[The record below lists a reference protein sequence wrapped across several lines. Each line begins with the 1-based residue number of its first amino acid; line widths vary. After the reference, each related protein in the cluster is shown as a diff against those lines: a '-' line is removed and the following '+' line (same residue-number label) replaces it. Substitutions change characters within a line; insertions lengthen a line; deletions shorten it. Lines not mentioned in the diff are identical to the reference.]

1 MFRVTECTFRVTE
14 CTFRDT
20 EWPFRD
26 TEWRFI
32 INIKQNYL
40 SQNKSDVCTCF
51 YINFSYICGDYI
63 QNKKLIKMNKF
74 FLTSLLVAAAITA
87 NAQDNTTKDSLT
99 METMMHN
106 IPEVMVKGS
115 RPIVK
120 AERGMLSYNMPLLLK
135 QLPADNAYEALT
147 RIPGVS
153 NATGNISF
161 SGNEVTLIINGQA
174 TTLTQEQLA
183 ERLKAMPATQLA
195 KAEVM
200 LSAPARYHVRGMAIN
215 IVTKDYAGTNQ
226 LSGQIIGG
234 LVQTKY
240 AKGFGDLYLSMQ
252 RGKFGLD
259 AQYKLVNGN
268 SYGESSR
275 IANHPLGNNRIHYND
290 ETGQK
295 SFGITHDYR
304 LGMNYA
310 FSKNH
315 RLDVAYTGQWDKTN
329 SNSRTT
335 GSSISGMHRDSHE
348 YLHNVDVNYALPF
361 GLTLSGSYTYYRT
374 PQQQA
379 LDGTITTE
387 NKNETERNLTSGSEQ
402 TINKWMFTADQTHS
416 LAHGWGLSYGVKGQF
431 TSNKS
436 YQTTIDK
443 DGSVLPDGTSSV
455 DLNERIWN
463 IYAGFSKQINKAISL
478 EASVAA
484 EQYHSPIWDKWRVYP
499 TLNALWNVNDNH
511 LLNLSFSSNSEFPSY
526 WSTMS
531 NVYYSSTYTEI
542 HGNPDLKPFSYSNVN
557 LMWQIKRR
565 YTLMAFASLKPDYSV
580 QLPYQTTDRM
590 AVIMKETNFDYSNSF
605 GLQASAIFSAGK
617 WLNGNVFAVGTY
629 KHDKSSHFFDLPFN
643 RKKLSVRLG
652 GMASVKLCSTQ
663 DLRLILNPF
672 IQSKAIQG
680 VYDISPIFRMNAKLQ
695 WSSHDGRWGLRINGN
710 NIFNNKYDTRSV
722 QGNQDY
728 RMKINYSWASVTFA
742 VIYKFGGY
750 KEKTVKEV
758 DTSRMGH

>member
-1 MFRVTECTFRVTE
+1 M
-14 CTFRDT
+14 
-20 EWPFRD
+20 
-26 TEWRFI
+26 
-32 INIKQNYL
+32 N
-40 SQNKSDVCTCF
+40 
-51 YINFSYICGDYI
+51 
-63 QNKKLIKMNKF
+63 IKMNRVLF
-74 FLTSLLVAAAITA
+74 MGIFVALTITA
-87 NAQDNTTKDSLT
+87 NAQDDMPKDSLT
-99 METMMHN
+99 MEWNSMFRN
-106 IPEVMVKGS
+106 LPEVMIKGS

-153 NATGNISF
+153 DATGSISF
-161 SGNEVTLIINGQA
+161 SGNEVTLIVNGQA
-174 TTLTQEQLA
+174 TTLTQEQLT
-183 ERLKAMPATQLA
+183 ERLKAMPAAQLS

-234 LVQTKY
+234 MRQNKY
-240 AKGFGDLYLSMQ
+240 ANEFGNLYLSLQ

-304 LGMNYA
+304 LGMNYT
-310 FSKNH
+310 FSKNN

-531 NVYYSSTYTEI
+531 NVFYSSTYTEI
-542 HGNPDLKPFSYSNVN
+542 HGNPDLKPFSYYNVN

-617 WLNGNVFAVGTY
+617 WLNGNVFVVGTY

-652 GMASVKLCSTQ
+652 GTASVKLCSTQ

-695 WSSHDGRWGLRINGN
+695 WSSHDGKWGLRLNGN

-750 KEKTVKEV
+750 KEKSIKKV

>member
-1 MFRVTECTFRVTE
+1 MVNKIFLLGLFL
-14 CTFRDT
+14 
-20 EWPFRD
+20 
-26 TEWRFI
+26 
-32 INIKQNYL
+32 L
-40 SQNKSDVCTCF
+40 SVANVKAQT
-51 YINFSYICGDYI
+51 
-63 QNKKLIKMNKF
+63 
-74 FLTSLLVAAAITA
+74 LTQT
-87 NAQDNTTKDSLT
+87 DSLT
-99 METMMHN
+99 METMLHN
-106 IPEVMVKGS
+106 LPEVMVKGS

-120 AERGMLSYNMPLLLK
+120 AERGMLSYNMPQLLK

-153 NATGNISF
+153 DATGSISF
-161 SGNEVTLIINGQA
+161 SGNVVTLIVNGQA
-174 TTLTQEQLA
+174 TTLTQEQLT
-183 ERLKAMPATQLA
+183 ERLKAMPAAQLA
-195 KAEVM
+195 KAEVL

-215 IVTKDYAGTNQ
+215 IVTKDYDGTNQ

-234 LVQTKY
+234 MRQNKY
-240 AKGFGDLYLSMQ
+240 ANEFGNLYLSLQ

-259 AQYKLVNGN
+259 AQYKYVNGN

-275 IANHPLGNNRIHYND
+275 IANHPLGNNRVYYND

-304 LGMNYA
+304 LGMNYT
-310 FSKNH
+310 FSKNN
-315 RLDVAYTGQWDKTN
+315 RLDVAYTGRWNKTN

-531 NVYYSSTYTEI
+531 NVFYSSTYTEI
-542 HGNPDLKPFSYSNVN
+542 HGNPDLKPFSYYNVN

-652 GMASVKLCSTQ
+652 GTASVKLCSTQ

-695 WSSHDGRWGLRINGN
+695 WSSHDGRWGLRLNGN

>member
-1 MFRVTECTFRVTE
+1 M
-14 CTFRDT
+14 
-20 EWPFRD
+20 
-26 TEWRFI
+26 
-32 INIKQNYL
+32 N
-40 SQNKSDVCTCF
+40 
-51 YINFSYICGDYI
+51 
-63 QNKKLIKMNKF
+63 IKMNRVLF
-74 FLTSLLVAAAITA
+74 MGIFVALTITA
-87 NAQDNTTKDSLT
+87 NAQDDMPKDSLT
-99 METMMHN
+99 MEWNSMFRN
-106 IPEVMVKGS
+106 LPEVMIKGS

-153 NATGNISF
+153 DATGSISF

-174 TTLTQEQLA
+174 TTLTQEQLT
-183 ERLKAMPATQLA
+183 ERLKAMPAAQLA

-234 LVQTKY
+234 MRQNKY
-240 AKGFGDLYLSMQ
+240 ANEFGNLYLSLQ

-304 LGMNYA
+304 LGMNYT
-310 FSKNH
+310 FSKNN

-531 NVYYSSTYTEI
+531 NVFYSSTYTEI
-542 HGNPDLKPFSYSNVN
+542 HGNPDLKPFSYYNVN

-652 GMASVKLCSTQ
+652 GTASVKLCSTQ

-695 WSSHDGRWGLRINGN
+695 WSSHDGRWGLRLNGN

>member
-1 MFRVTECTFRVTE
+1 MANKIFLLGLFL
-14 CTFRDT
+14 
-20 EWPFRD
+20 
-26 TEWRFI
+26 
-32 INIKQNYL
+32 L
-40 SQNKSDVCTCF
+40 SVANVKAQT
-51 YINFSYICGDYI
+51 
-63 QNKKLIKMNKF
+63 
-74 FLTSLLVAAAITA
+74 LTQT
-87 NAQDNTTKDSLT
+87 DSLT
-99 METMMHN
+99 METMLHN
-106 IPEVMVKGS
+106 LPEVMVKGS

-153 NATGNISF
+153 DATGSISF

-174 TTLTQEQLA
+174 TTLTQEQLT
-183 ERLKAMPATQLA
+183 ERLKAMPAAQLS

-200 LSAPARYHVRGMAIN
+200 LSAPARNHVRGMAIN

-234 LVQTKY
+234 MRQNKY
-240 AKGFGDLYLSMQ
+240 ANEFGNLYISLQ
-252 RGKFGLD
+252 RDKFGLD
-259 AQYKLVNGN
+259 AQYKYVNGN

-304 LGMNYA
+304 LGMNYT
-310 FSKNH
+310 FSKNN

-499 TLNALWNVNDNH
+499 TFNALWNVNDNH

-531 NVYYSSTYTEI
+531 NVFYSSTYTEI
-542 HGNPDLKPFSYSNVN
+542 HGNPDLKPFSYYNVN

-652 GMASVKLCSTQ
+652 GTASVKLCSTQ

-695 WSSHDGRWGLRINGN
+695 WSSHDGRWGLRLNGN

-728 RMKINYSWASVTFA
+728 RMKINYNWASVTFA

>member
-1 MFRVTECTFRVTE
+1 MANKIFLLGLFL
-14 CTFRDT
+14 
-20 EWPFRD
+20 
-26 TEWRFI
+26 
-32 INIKQNYL
+32 L
-40 SQNKSDVCTCF
+40 SVANVKAQT
-51 YINFSYICGDYI
+51 
-63 QNKKLIKMNKF
+63 
-74 FLTSLLVAAAITA
+74 LTQT
-87 NAQDNTTKDSLT
+87 DSLT
-99 METMMHN
+99 METMLHN
-106 IPEVMVKGS
+106 LPEVMVKGS

-147 RIPGVS
+147 RIPGI
-153 NATGNISF
+153 NDATGSISF

-174 TTLTQEQLA
+174 TTLTQEQLT
-183 ERLKAMPATQLA
+183 ERLKAMPAAQLA

-200 LSAPARYHVRGMAIN
+200 LSAPARYLVRGMAIN

-234 LVQTKY
+234 MRQNKY
-240 AKGFGDLYLSMQ
+240 ANEFGNLYLSLQ

-259 AQYKLVNGN
+259 AQYKYVNGN

-304 LGMNYA
+304 LGMNYT
-310 FSKNH
+310 FGKNH

-531 NVYYSSTYTEI
+531 NVFYSSTYTEI
-542 HGNPDLKPFSYSNVN
+542 HGNPDLKPFSYYNVN

-652 GMASVKLCSTQ
+652 GTASVKLCSTQ

-695 WSSHDGRWGLRINGN
+695 WSSHDGKWGLRLNGN

>member
-1 MFRVTECTFRVTE
+1 
-14 CTFRDT
+14 
-20 EWPFRD
+20 
-26 TEWRFI
+26 
-32 INIKQNYL
+32 
-40 SQNKSDVCTCF
+40 
-51 YINFSYICGDYI
+51 
-63 QNKKLIKMNKF
+63 MNRILFMGF
-74 FLTSLLVAAAITA
+74 FVALTITA
-87 NAQDNTTKDSLT
+87 NAQDDIPKDSLT
-99 METMMHN
+99 MEWNSMFRN
-106 IPEVMVKGS
+106 LPEVMIKGS

-153 NATGNISF
+153 DATGNISF
-161 SGNEVTLIINGQA
+161 LGNEVTLIVNGQA
-174 TTLTQEQLA
+174 TTLTQEQLT
-183 ERLKAMPATQLA
+183 ERLKAMPAAQLS

-226 LSGQIIGG
+226 LSGQVIGG
-234 LVQTKY
+234 MRQNKY
-240 AKGFGDLYLSMQ
+240 ANEFGNLYLSLQ

-259 AQYKLVNGN
+259 AQYKYVNGN

-275 IANHPLGNNRIHYND
+275 IANHPLGNNRVYYND

-295 SFGITHDYR
+295 SFGITHNYR

-315 RLDVAYTGQWDKTN
+315 RLDVAYTGHWDKRCSN
-329 SNSRTT
+329 SNTT
-335 GSSISGMHRDSHE
+335 GSSISGMHHDSHE
-348 YLHNVDVNYALPF
+348 YLHNVDVNYSLPF
-361 GLTLSGSYTYYRT
+361 GLTLNGSYTYYRT

-379 LDGTITTE
+379 LDGTMHTDE
-387 NKNETERNLTSGSEQ
+387 SMLETERNLTSGSEQ

-416 LAHGWGLSYGVKGQF
+416 LTKGWGLSYGVKGQF

-531 NVYYSSTYTEI
+531 NVFYSSTYTEI
-542 HGNPDLKPFSYSNVN
+542 HGNPDLKPFSYYNIN

-580 QLPYQTTDRM
+580 QLPYQPTDRM
-590 AVIMKETNFDYSNSF
+590 AVILKETNFNYENSF

-617 WLNGNVFAVGTY
+617 WLDGNVYAVGIY
-629 KHDKSSHFFDLPFN
+629 KHSKSDHFFDMSFN
-643 RKKLSVRLG
+643 RKKLTVALG
-652 GMASVKLCSTQ
+652 GTASIKLCHTQ

-672 IQSKAIQG
+672 FQSKAIQG
-680 VYDISPIFRMNAKLQ
+680 VYDVSPIFRMNAKLQ
-695 WSSHDGRWGLRINGN
+695 WTSHDGRWGLRLNGN
-710 NIFNNKYDTRSV
+710 NIFNYKYDTRSV

-728 RMKINYSWASVTFA
+728 RMKINYNWASVTFA

-750 KEKTVKEV
+750 KEKSIKKV
-758 DTSRMGH
+758 DTLRMGH

>member
-1 MFRVTECTFRVTE
+1 MANKIFLLGLFL
-14 CTFRDT
+14 
-20 EWPFRD
+20 
-26 TEWRFI
+26 
-32 INIKQNYL
+32 L
-40 SQNKSDVCTCF
+40 S
-51 YINFSYICGDYI
+51 
-63 QNKKLIKMNKF
+63 
-74 FLTSLLVAAAITA
+74 VA
-87 NAQDNTTKDSLT
+87 NVKAQTRTQTDSLT
-99 METMMHN
+99 METMLHN
-106 IPEVMVKGS
+106 LPEVMVKGS

-153 NATGNISF
+153 DATGSISF

-174 TTLTQEQLA
+174 TTLTQEQLT
-183 ERLKAMPATQLA
+183 ERLKAMPAAQLA

-234 LVQTKY
+234 FEQNKY
-240 AKGFGDLYLSMQ
+240 AKGFGDLYLSLQ

-259 AQYKLVNGN
+259 AQYKYVNGN

-275 IANHPLGNNRIHYND
+275 IANHPLGNNRVYYND

-315 RLDVAYTGQWDKTN
+315 RLDVAYTGHWDKTCSN
-329 SNSRTT
+329 SNTT
-335 GSSISGMHRDSHE
+335 GSSISGMHHDSHE
-348 YLHNVDVNYALPF
+348 YLHNVDVNYSLPF
-361 GLTLSGSYTYYRT
+361 GLTLNGSYTNYRT

-379 LDGTITTE
+379 LDGTMHTDE
-387 NKNETERNLTSGSEQ
+387 SMSETERNLTSGSEQ
-402 TINKWMFTADQTHS
+402 TINKWMFIADQTHS

-443 DGSVLPDGTSSV
+443 DGTIQPNGTSSV
-455 DLNERIWN
+455 DNNERIWN
-463 IYAGFSKQINKAISL
+463 IYAGFSKQINKALSL

-484 EQYHSPIWDKWRVYP
+484 EQYHSPIWDKWRIYP

-531 NVYYSSTYTEI
+531 SVFYSSTYTEI
-542 HGNPDLKPFSYSNVN
+542 HGNPDLKPFAYYNVN

-565 YTLMAFASLKPDYSV
+565 YTLMAFASLKPDYFV

-590 AVIMKETNFDYSNSF
+590 AVIMKETNFDFSNSY

-629 KHDKSSHFFDLPFN
+629 KHDKSCNFFDLPFN
-643 RKKLSVRLG
+643 RKKLSVILG
-652 GMASVKLCSTQ
+652 GTASVKLCSTQ

-672 IQSKAIQG
+672 YQTKAIQG

-695 WSSHDGRWGLRINGN
+695 WSSHDGRWGLRLNGN

>member
-1 MFRVTECTFRVTE
+1 
-14 CTFRDT
+14 
-20 EWPFRD
+20 
-26 TEWRFI
+26 
-32 INIKQNYL
+32 
-40 SQNKSDVCTCF
+40 
-51 YINFSYICGDYI
+51 
-63 QNKKLIKMNKF
+63 MNRILF
-74 FLTSLLVAAAITA
+74 MGIFVALTITA
-87 NAQDNTTKDSLT
+87 NAQDDMPKDSLT
-99 METMMHN
+99 MEWNSMFRN
-106 IPEVMVKGS
+106 LPEVMIKGS

-147 RIPGVS
+147 RIPGIS
-153 NATGNISF
+153 DATGSISF

-174 TTLTQEQLA
+174 TTLTQEQLT
-183 ERLKAMPATQLA
+183 ERLKAMPAAQLS

-234 LVQTKY
+234 MRQNKY
-240 AKGFGDLYLSMQ
+240 ANEFGNLYLSLQ

-259 AQYKLVNGN
+259 AQYKYVNGN

-304 LGMNYA
+304 LGMNYT
-310 FSKNH
+310 FSKNN

-463 IYAGFSKQINKAISL
+463 IYAGFSKQINKALSL

-531 NVYYSSTYTEI
+531 NVFYSSTYTEI
-542 HGNPDLKPFSYSNVN
+542 HGNPDLKPFSYYNVN

-652 GMASVKLCSTQ
+652 GTASVKLCSTQ

-680 VYDISPIFRMNAKLQ
+680 VYDKSPIFRMNAKLQ
-695 WSSHDGRWGLRINGN
+695 WTSHDGKWGLRLNGN

-722 QGNQDY
+722 QGYQDY
-728 RMKINYSWASVTFA
+728 RMKINYNWASVTFA

-750 KEKTVKEV
+750 KEKSIKKV

>member
-1 MFRVTECTFRVTE
+1 MVNKIFLLGLFL
-14 CTFRDT
+14 
-20 EWPFRD
+20 
-26 TEWRFI
+26 
-32 INIKQNYL
+32 L
-40 SQNKSDVCTCF
+40 SVANVKAQT
-51 YINFSYICGDYI
+51 
-63 QNKKLIKMNKF
+63 
-74 FLTSLLVAAAITA
+74 LTQT
-87 NAQDNTTKDSLT
+87 DSLT
-99 METMMHN
+99 METMLHN
-106 IPEVMVKGS
+106 LPEVMVKGS

-147 RIPGVS
+147 RIPGIS
-153 NATGNISF
+153 DATGSISF

-174 TTLTQEQLA
+174 TTLTQEQLT
-183 ERLKAMPATQLA
+183 ERLKAMPAAQLA

-215 IVTKDYAGTNQ
+215 IVTKDYASTNQ

-234 LVQTKY
+234 MRQNKY
-240 AKGFGDLYLSMQ
+240 ANEFGNLYLSLQ

-259 AQYKLVNGN
+259 AQYKYVNGN

-315 RLDVAYTGQWDKTN
+315 RLDVAYTGHWDKRCSN
-329 SNSRTT
+329 SNTT
-335 GSSISGMHRDSHE
+335 GSSISGMHHDSHE
-348 YLHNVDVNYALPF
+348 YLHNVDVNYSLPF
-361 GLTLSGSYTYYRT
+361 GLTLNGSYTYYRT

-379 LDGTITTE
+379 LDGTMHTDE
-387 NKNETERNLTSGSEQ
+387 SMPETERNLTSGSEQ

-443 DGSVLPDGTSSV
+443 DGTIQPNGTSSV
-455 DLNERIWN
+455 DNNERIWN
-463 IYAGFSKQINKAISL
+463 IYAGFSKQINKALSL

-531 NVYYSSTYTEI
+531 NVFYSSTYLEI
-542 HGNPDLKPFSYSNVN
+542 HGNPDLKPFSYYNVN

-565 YTLMAFASLKPDYSV
+565 YTLMAFASLKPDYFV

-590 AVIMKETNFDYSNSF
+590 AVIMKETNFDFSNSY

-629 KHDKSSHFFDLPFN
+629 KHDKSCNFFDLPFN
-643 RKKLSVRLG
+643 RKKLSVILG
-652 GMASVKLCSTQ
+652 GTASVKLCSTQ

-672 IQSKAIQG
+672 YQTKAIQG
-680 VYDISPIFRMNAKLQ
+680 VYDISPVFRMNAKLQ
-695 WSSHDGRWGLRINGN
+695 WSSHDGKWGVRLNGS
-710 NIFNNKYDTRSV
+710 NIFNNRFDTRSV

-728 RMKINYSWASVTFA
+728 RMKINYNWASVTFA

>member
-1 MFRVTECTFRVTE
+1 MANKIFLLGLFL
-14 CTFRDT
+14 
-20 EWPFRD
+20 
-26 TEWRFI
+26 
-32 INIKQNYL
+32 L
-40 SQNKSDVCTCF
+40 S
-51 YINFSYICGDYI
+51 
-63 QNKKLIKMNKF
+63 
-74 FLTSLLVAAAITA
+74 VA
-87 NAQDNTTKDSLT
+87 NVKAQTRTQTDSLT
-99 METMMHN
+99 METMLHN
-106 IPEVMVKGS
+106 LPEVMVKGT

-153 NATGNISF
+153 DATGSISF

-174 TTLTQEQLA
+174 TTLTQEQLT
-183 ERLKAMPATQLA
+183 ERLKAMPAAQLA

-234 LVQTKY
+234 MRQNKY
-240 AKGFGDLYLSMQ
+240 ANEFGNLYLSLQ

-259 AQYKLVNGN
+259 AQYKYVNGN

-304 LGMNYA
+304 LGMNYT
-310 FSKNH
+310 FSKNN

-335 GSSISGMHRDSHE
+335 GSSISGMHRDCHE

-416 LAHGWGLSYGVKGQF
+416 LSHGWGLSYGVKGQF

-531 NVYYSSTYTEI
+531 NVFYSSTYTEI
-542 HGNPDLKPFSYSNVN
+542 HGNPDLKPFSYYNVN

-629 KHDKSSHFFDLPFN
+629 KHDKSSNFFDLPFN
-643 RKKLSVRLG
+643 RKKLSVILG
-652 GMASVKLCSTQ
+652 GTASVKLCNTQ

-672 IQSKAIQG
+672 FQSKAIQG

-695 WSSHDGRWGLRINGN
+695 WSSHDGKWGLRLNGN

-728 RMKINYSWASVTFA
+728 RMKINYNWASVTFA

>member
-1 MFRVTECTFRVTE
+1 MECRK
-14 CTFRDT
+14 
-20 EWPFRD
+20 
-26 TEWRFI
+26 I
-32 INIKQNYL
+32 L
-40 SQNKSDVCTCF
+40 AGLLLASS
-51 YINFSYICGDYI
+51 
-63 QNKKLIKMNKF
+63 
-74 FLTSLLVAAAITA
+74 LTIE
-87 NAQDNTTKDSLT
+87 AQEQASNDSLT
-99 METMMHN
+99 MESVMRDL
-106 IPEVMVKGS
+106 PELKVKGS

-153 NATGNISF
+153 DATGSMSF
-161 SGNEVTLIINGQA
+161 SGTEVTLIVNGQA
-174 TTLTQEQLA
+174 TTLTKEQLI
-183 ERLKAMPATQLA
+183 ERLKAMPAAQLA

-234 LVQTKY
+234 MRQNKY
-240 AKGFGDLYLSMQ
+240 ANEFGNLYLSLQ

-259 AQYKLVNGN
+259 AQYKYVNGN

-315 RLDVAYTGQWDKTN
+315 RLDVAYTGHWDKRCSN
-329 SNSRTT
+329 SNTT
-335 GSSISGMHRDSHE
+335 GSSISGMHHDSHE
-348 YLHNVDVNYALPF
+348 YLHNVDVNYSLPF
-361 GLTLSGSYTYYRT
+361 GLTLNGSYTYYRT

-379 LDGTITTE
+379 LDGTMHTDE
-387 NKNETERNLTSGSEQ
+387 SMSETERNLTSGSEQ
-402 TINKWMFTADQTHS
+402 TINKWMFTADQTHL

-463 IYAGFSKQINKAISL
+463 LYAGFSKQINKALSL

-531 NVYYSSTYTEI
+531 NVFYSSTYTEI
-542 HGNPDLKPFSYSNVN
+542 HGNPDLKPFSYYNVN

-605 GLQASAIFSAGK
+605 GLQASALFNAGK

-629 KHDKSSHFFDLPFN
+629 KHDKSSHFFDLPFD
-643 RKKLSVRLG
+643 RKKLSVILG
-652 GMASVKLCSTQ
+652 GTASVKLCSTQ

-672 IQSKAIQG
+672 YQTKAIQG

-695 WSSHDGRWGLRINGN
+695 WTSHDGKWGLRLNGN

-728 RMKINYSWASVTFA
+728 RMKINYNWASVTFA

-758 DTSRMGH
+758 DASRMGH

>member
-1 MFRVTECTFRVTE
+1 MDNKVFLLGLFLLSVANVKAQTQT
-14 CTFRDT
+14 
-20 EWPFRD
+20 
-26 TEWRFI
+26 
-32 INIKQNYL
+32 QN
-40 SQNKSDVCTCF
+40 
-51 YINFSYICGDYI
+51 
-63 QNKKLIKMNKF
+63 
-74 FLTSLLVAAAITA
+74 
-87 NAQDNTTKDSLT
+87 DSLT
-99 METMMHN
+99 MENMMHN
-106 IPEVMVKGS
+106 LPEIMVKGS

-153 NATGNISF
+153 DATGSISF

-174 TTLTQEQLA
+174 TTLTQEQLT
-183 ERLKAMPATQLA
+183 ERLKAMPAAQLA

-226 LSGQIIGG
+226 LSGQVIGG
-234 LVQTKY
+234 MKQSKY
-240 AKGFGDLYLSMQ
+240 AKGFGDLYLSLQ

-259 AQYKLVNGN
+259 AQYKYVNGN

-275 IANHPLGNNRIHYND
+275 IANHPLGNNRVYYND

-315 RLDVAYTGQWDKTN
+315 RLDVAYTGHWDKRCSN
-329 SNSRTT
+329 SNTT
-335 GSSISGMHRDSHE
+335 GSSISGMHHDSHE
-348 YLHNVDVNYALPF
+348 YLHNVDVNYSLPF
-361 GLTLSGSYTYYRT
+361 GLTLNGSYTYYRT

-379 LDGTITTE
+379 LNGTMHTDE
-387 NKNETERNLTSGSEQ
+387 SMLETERNLTSGSEQ

-416 LAHGWGLSYGVKGQF
+416 LAHGWGLSYGVKGQI

-443 DGSVLPDGTSSV
+443 DGTIQPNGTSSV
-455 DLNERIWN
+455 DNNERIWN
-463 IYAGFSKQINKAISL
+463 IYAGFSKQINKAISV

-484 EQYHSPIWDKWRVYP
+484 EQYHSPIWDKWRIYP
-499 TLNALWNVNDNH
+499 TLNALWHVNDNH

-531 NVYYSSTYTEI
+531 NVFYSSTYSEI
-542 HGNPDLKPFSYSNVN
+542 HGNPDLKPFSYYNVN

-565 YTLMAFASLKPDYSV
+565 YTLMAFASLKPDYFV
-580 QLPYQTTDRM
+580 QLPYQTTERM
-590 AVIMKETNFDYSNSF
+590 AVIMKETNFDYSNSY
-605 GLQASAIFSAGK
+605 GLQASVIFNAGK

-629 KHDKSSHFFDLPFN
+629 KHDKSSNFFDLPFN
-643 RKKLSVRLG
+643 RKKLSVILG
-652 GMASVKLCSTQ
+652 GTASVKLCNTQ

-672 IQSKAIQG
+672 FQSKAIQG
-680 VYDISPIFRMNAKLQ
+680 VYDISPVFRMNAKLQ
-695 WSSHDGRWGLRINGN
+695 WSSHDGKWGLRLNGS
-710 NIFNNKYDTRSV
+710 NIFNKLYDTRSV

-728 RMKINYSWASVTFA
+728 RMKINYNWASVTFA

-750 KEKTVKEV
+750 KEKNVKAV

>member
-1 MFRVTECTFRVTE
+1 
-14 CTFRDT
+14 
-20 EWPFRD
+20 
-26 TEWRFI
+26 
-32 INIKQNYL
+32 
-40 SQNKSDVCTCF
+40 
-51 YINFSYICGDYI
+51 
-63 QNKKLIKMNKF
+63 
-74 FLTSLLVAAAITA
+74 
-87 NAQDNTTKDSLT
+87 
-99 METMMHN
+99 
-106 IPEVMVKGS
+106 
-115 RPIVK
+115 
-120 AERGMLSYNMPLLLK
+120 
-135 QLPADNAYEALT
+135 
-147 RIPGVS
+147 
-153 NATGNISF
+153 
-161 SGNEVTLIINGQA
+161 
-174 TTLTQEQLA
+174 
-183 ERLKAMPATQLA
+183 
-195 KAEVM
+195 M
-200 LSAPARYHVRGMAIN
+200 LSAPARNHVRGMAIN
-215 IVTKDYAGTNQ
+215 IVMKDYAGTNQ

-234 LVQTKY
+234 MRQNKY
-240 AKGFGDLYLSMQ
+240 ANEFGNLYLSLQ
-252 RGKFGLD
+252 RDKFGLD
-259 AQYKLVNGN
+259 AQYKYVNGN

-275 IANHPLGNNRIHYND
+275 IANHPLGNNRVYYND

-304 LGMNYA
+304 LGMNYT
-310 FSKNH
+310 FSKNN
-315 RLDVAYTGQWDKTN
+315 RLDIAYTGQWDKTN

-335 GSSISGMHRDSHE
+335 GSSISGMHHDSHE

-531 NVYYSSTYTEI
+531 NVFYSSTYTEI
-542 HGNPDLKPFSYSNVN
+542 HGNPDLKPFSYYNVN

-652 GMASVKLCSTQ
+652 GTASVKLCSTQ

-680 VYDISPIFRMNAKLQ
+680 VYDISPVFRMNAKLQ
-695 WSSHDGRWGLRINGN
+695 WSSHDGRWGLRLNGN

>member
-1 MFRVTECTFRVTE
+1 MIFLLGLFL
-14 CTFRDT
+14 
-20 EWPFRD
+20 
-26 TEWRFI
+26 
-32 INIKQNYL
+32 L
-40 SQNKSDVCTCF
+40 SVANVKAQT
-51 YINFSYICGDYI
+51 
-63 QNKKLIKMNKF
+63 
-74 FLTSLLVAAAITA
+74 LTQT
-87 NAQDNTTKDSLT
+87 DSLT
-99 METMMHN
+99 METMLHN
-106 IPEVMVKGS
+106 LPEVMVKGS

-153 NATGNISF
+153 DATGSISF

-174 TTLTQEQLA
+174 TTLTQEQLT
-183 ERLKAMPATQLA
+183 ERLKAMPAAQLA

-240 AKGFGDLYLSMQ
+240 AKGFGDLYLSLQ

-259 AQYKLVNGN
+259 AQYKYVNGN

-304 LGMNYA
+304 LGMNYT
-310 FSKNH
+310 FSKNN

-361 GLTLSGSYTYYRT
+361 GLTLSGSYTYYCT

-379 LDGTITTE
+379 LDGTMHTDE
-387 NKNETERNLTSGSEQ
+387 SMPETERNLTSGSEQ

-484 EQYHSPIWDKWRVYP
+484 EQYHSPIWDKWRIYP

-531 NVYYSSTYTEI
+531 NVFYSSTYSEI
-542 HGNPDLKPFSYSNVN
+542 HGNPDLKPFAYYNVN

-565 YTLMAFASLKPDYSV
+565 YTLMAFASLKPDYFV
-580 QLPYQTTDRM
+580 QLPYQTTERM
-590 AVIMKETNFDYSNSF
+590 AVIMKETNFDYSNSY
-605 GLQASAIFSAGK
+605 GLQASVIFNAGK

-629 KHDKSSHFFDLPFN
+629 KHDKSSNFFDLPFN
-643 RKKLSVRLG
+643 RKKLSVILG
-652 GMASVKLCSTQ
+652 GTASVKLCNSQ

-672 IQSKAIQG
+672 YQTKAIQG

-695 WSSHDGRWGLRINGN
+695 WSSHDGKWGLCLNGN
-710 NIFNNKYDTRSV
+710 NIFNNLYDTRSV

-728 RMKINYSWASVTFA
+728 RMKVNYNWASVTFA

>member
-1 MFRVTECTFRVTE
+1 MVNKIFLLGLFL
-14 CTFRDT
+14 
-20 EWPFRD
+20 
-26 TEWRFI
+26 
-32 INIKQNYL
+32 L
-40 SQNKSDVCTCF
+40 SVANVKAQT
-51 YINFSYICGDYI
+51 
-63 QNKKLIKMNKF
+63 
-74 FLTSLLVAAAITA
+74 LTHT
-87 NAQDNTTKDSLT
+87 DSLT
-99 METMMHN
+99 MENMMHN
-106 IPEVMVKGS
+106 LPEVMVKGS

-147 RIPGVS
+147 RIPGIS
-153 NATGNISF
+153 DATGSISF
-161 SGNEVTLIINGQA
+161 SGNEVTLIVNGQA
-174 TTLTQEQLA
+174 TTLTQEQLT
-183 ERLKAMPATQLA
+183 ERLKAMPAAQLA

-226 LSGQIIGG
+226 LSGQVVGG
-234 LVQTKY
+234 MKQSKY
-240 AKGFGDLYLSMQ
+240 AKGFGDLYLSLQ

-259 AQYKLVNGN
+259 AQYKYVNGN

-275 IANHPLGNNRIHYND
+275 IANHPLGNNRVYYND

-295 SFGITHDYR
+295 SFGITHNYR

-315 RLDVAYTGQWDKTN
+315 RLDVAYTGHWDKRCSN
-329 SNSRTT
+329 SNTT
-335 GSSISGMHRDSHE
+335 GSSISGMHHDSHE
-348 YLHNVDVNYALPF
+348 YLHNVDVNYSLPF
-361 GLTLSGSYTYYRT
+361 GLTLNGSYTYYRT

-379 LDGTITTE
+379 LDGTMHTDE
-387 NKNETERNLTSGSEQ
+387 SMQETERNLTSGSEQ

-443 DGSVLPDGTSSV
+443 DGTIQPNGTSSV
-455 DLNERIWN
+455 DNNERIWN
-463 IYAGFSKQINKAISL
+463 IYAGFSKQINKAISV

-531 NVYYSSTYTEI
+531 NVFYSSTYSEI
-542 HGNPDLKPFSYSNVN
+542 HGNPDLKPFSYYNVN

-565 YTLMAFASLKPDYSV
+565 YTLMAFASLKPDYFV
-580 QLPYQTTDRM
+580 QLPYQTTERM
-590 AVIMKETNFDYSNSF
+590 AVIMKETNFDYSNSY
-605 GLQASAIFSAGK
+605 GLQASVIFNAGK

-629 KHDKSSHFFDLPFN
+629 KHDKSSNFFDLPFN
-643 RKKLSVRLG
+643 RKKLSVILG
-652 GMASVKLCSTQ
+652 GTASVKLCNTQ

-672 IQSKAIQG
+672 FQSKAIQG
-680 VYDISPIFRMNAKLQ
+680 VYDISPVFRMNAKLQ
-695 WSSHDGRWGLRINGN
+695 WSSHDGKWGLRLNGS
-710 NIFNNKYDTRSV
+710 NIFNNLYDTRSV

-728 RMKINYSWASVTFA
+728 RMKINYNWASVTFA

-750 KEKTVKEV
+750 KEKNVKAV

>member
-1 MFRVTECTFRVTE
+1 MDNKVFLLGLFLLSVANVKAQTQT
-14 CTFRDT
+14 
-20 EWPFRD
+20 
-26 TEWRFI
+26 
-32 INIKQNYL
+32 QN
-40 SQNKSDVCTCF
+40 
-51 YINFSYICGDYI
+51 
-63 QNKKLIKMNKF
+63 
-74 FLTSLLVAAAITA
+74 
-87 NAQDNTTKDSLT
+87 DSLT
-99 METMMHN
+99 MENMMHN
-106 IPEVMVKGS
+106 LPEVMVKGS

-120 AERGMLSYNMPLLLK
+120 AERGMLSYNMPLLMK

-153 NATGNISF
+153 DATGSISF

-174 TTLTQEQLA
+174 TTLTQEQLT
-183 ERLKAMPATQLA
+183 ERLKAMPAAQLA

-234 LVQTKY
+234 MRQNKY
-240 AKGFGDLYLSMQ
+240 ANECGNLYLSLQ

-259 AQYKLVNGN
+259 AQYKYVNGN

-275 IANHPLGNNRIHYND
+275 IANHPLGNNRVYYND

-315 RLDVAYTGQWDKTN
+315 RLDVAYTGHWDKTCSN
-329 SNSRTT
+329 SNTT
-335 GSSISGMHRDSHE
+335 GSSISGMHHDSHE
-348 YLHNVDVNYALPF
+348 YLHNVDVNYSLPF
-361 GLTLSGSYTYYRT
+361 GLTLNGSYTYYRT

-379 LDGTITTE
+379 LDGTMHTDE
-387 NKNETERNLTSGSEQ
+387 SMPETERNLTSGSEQ

-416 LAHGWGLSYGVKGQF
+416 LSHGWGLSYGVKGQF

-443 DGSVLPDGTSSV
+443 DGTIQPNGTSSV
-455 DLNERIWN
+455 DNNERIWN
-463 IYAGFSKQINKAISL
+463 IYAGFSKQINKALSL

-531 NVYYSSTYTEI
+531 NVFYSSTYSEI
-542 HGNPDLKPFSYSNVN
+542 HGNPDLKPFAYYNVN

-565 YTLMAFASLKPDYSV
+565 YTLMAFASLKPDYFV
-580 QLPYQTTDRM
+580 QLPYQTTERM
-590 AVIMKETNFDYSNSF
+590 AVIMKETNFDYSNSY
-605 GLQASAIFSAGK
+605 GLQASVIFNAGK

-629 KHDKSSHFFDLPFN
+629 KHDKSSNFFDLPFN
-643 RKKLSVRLG
+643 RKKLSVILG
-652 GMASVKLCSTQ
+652 GTASVKLSSTQ

-672 IQSKAIQG
+672 YQTKAIQG
-680 VYDISPIFRMNAKLQ
+680 VYDISPVFRMDAKLQ
-695 WSSHDGRWGLRINGN
+695 WSSHDGKWGLRLNGS
-710 NIFNNKYDTRSV
+710 NIFNNRFDTRSV

-728 RMKINYSWASVTFA
+728 RMKINYNWSSFTFA

-750 KEKTVKEV
+750 KEKNVKAV

>member
-1 MFRVTECTFRVTE
+1 MVNKIFLLGLFL
-14 CTFRDT
+14 
-20 EWPFRD
+20 
-26 TEWRFI
+26 
-32 INIKQNYL
+32 L
-40 SQNKSDVCTCF
+40 SVANVKAQT
-51 YINFSYICGDYI
+51 
-63 QNKKLIKMNKF
+63 
-74 FLTSLLVAAAITA
+74 LTHT
-87 NAQDNTTKDSLT
+87 DSLT
-99 METMMHN
+99 MENMMHN
-106 IPEVMVKGS
+106 LPEVMVKGS

-135 QLPADNAYEALT
+135 QLSADNAYEALT
-147 RIPGVS
+147 RIPGIS
-153 NATGNISF
+153 DATGSISF
-161 SGNEVTLIINGQA
+161 SGNEVTLIVNGQA
-174 TTLTQEQLA
+174 TTLTQEQLT
-183 ERLKAMPATQLA
+183 ERLKAMPAAQLA

-234 LVQTKY
+234 MRQNKY
-240 AKGFGDLYLSMQ
+240 ANEFGNLYLSLQ

-259 AQYKLVNGN
+259 AQYKYVNGN

-275 IANHPLGNNRIHYND
+275 IANHPLGNNRVYYND

-295 SFGITHDYR
+295 SFGITHNYR

-315 RLDVAYTGQWDKTN
+315 RLDVAYTGHWDKRCSN
-329 SNSRTT
+329 SNTT
-335 GSSISGMHRDSHE
+335 GSSISGMHHDSHE
-348 YLHNVDVNYALPF
+348 YLHNVDVNYSLPF
-361 GLTLSGSYTYYRT
+361 GLTLNGSYTYYRT

-379 LDGTITTE
+379 LDGTMHTDE
-387 NKNETERNLTSGSEQ
+387 SMPETERNLTSGSEQ

-443 DGSVLPDGTSSV
+443 DGTIQPNGTSSV
-455 DLNERIWN
+455 DNNERIWN
-463 IYAGFSKQINKAISL
+463 IYAGFSKQINKAISV

-531 NVYYSSTYTEI
+531 NVFYSSTYSEI
-542 HGNPDLKPFSYSNVN
+542 HGNPDLKPFSYYNVN

-565 YTLMAFASLKPDYSV
+565 YTLMAFASLKPDYFV
-580 QLPYQTTDRM
+580 QLPYQTTERM
-590 AVIMKETNFDYSNSF
+590 AVIMKETNFDYSNSY
-605 GLQASAIFSAGK
+605 GLQASVIFNAGK

-629 KHDKSSHFFDLPFN
+629 KHDKSSNFFDLPFN
-643 RKKLSVRLG
+643 RKKLSVILG
-652 GMASVKLCSTQ
+652 GTASIKLCQTQ

-672 IQSKAIQG
+672 YQTKAIQG

-695 WSSHDGRWGLRINGN
+695 WSSHDGKWGLRLNGS
-710 NIFNNKYDTRSV
+710 NIFNNLYDTRSV

-728 RMKINYSWASVTFA
+728 RMKINYNWASVTFA

-750 KEKTVKEV
+750 KEKNVKAV

>member
-1 MFRVTECTFRVTE
+1 MVNKIFLLGLFL
-14 CTFRDT
+14 
-20 EWPFRD
+20 
-26 TEWRFI
+26 
-32 INIKQNYL
+32 L
-40 SQNKSDVCTCF
+40 SVANVKAQT
-51 YINFSYICGDYI
+51 
-63 QNKKLIKMNKF
+63 
-74 FLTSLLVAAAITA
+74 LTQT
-87 NAQDNTTKDSLT
+87 DSLT
-99 METMMHN
+99 METMLHN
-106 IPEVMVKGS
+106 LPEVMVKGS

-153 NATGNISF
+153 DATGSISF

-174 TTLTQEQLA
+174 TTLTQEQLT
-183 ERLKAMPATQLA
+183 ERLKAMPAAQLA

-226 LSGQIIGG
+226 LSGQVIGG
-234 LVQTKY
+234 MKQSKY
-240 AKGFGDLYLSMQ
+240 AKGFGDLYLSLQ

-259 AQYKLVNGN
+259 AQYKYVNGN

-275 IANHPLGNNRIHYND
+275 IANHPLGNNRVYYND

-295 SFGITHDYR
+295 SFGITHNYR

-315 RLDVAYTGQWDKTN
+315 RLDVAYTGLWDKRCSN
-329 SNSRTT
+329 SNTT
-335 GSSISGMHRDSHE
+335 GSSISGMHHDSHE
-348 YLHNVDVNYALPF
+348 YLHNVDVNYSLPF
-361 GLTLSGSYTYYRT
+361 GLTLNGSYTYYRT

-379 LDGTITTE
+379 LDGTMHTDE
-387 NKNETERNLTSGSEQ
+387 SMSETERNLTSGSEQ
-402 TINKWMFTADQTHS
+402 TINKWMFTADQTHL

-463 IYAGFSKQINKAISL
+463 LYAGFSKQINKALSL

-531 NVYYSSTYTEI
+531 NVFYSSTYSEI
-542 HGNPDLKPFSYSNVN
+542 HGNPDLKPFAYYNVN

-565 YTLMAFASLKPDYSV
+565 YTLMAFASLKPDYFV
-580 QLPYQTTDRM
+580 QLPYQTTECM
-590 AVIMKETNFDYSNSF
+590 AVIMKETNFDYSNSY
-605 GLQASAIFSAGK
+605 GLQASVIFNAGK

-629 KHDKSSHFFDLPFN
+629 KHDKSSNFFDLPFN
-643 RKKLSVRLG
+643 RKKFSVILG
-652 GMASVKLCSTQ
+652 GTASVKLCNTQ

-672 IQSKAIQG
+672 YQTKAIQG

-695 WSSHDGRWGLRINGN
+695 WSSHDGKWGLRLNGS
-710 NIFNNKYDTRSV
+710 NIFNNLYDTRSV

-728 RMKINYSWASVTFA
+728 RMKINYNWASVTFA

-750 KEKTVKEV
+750 KEKNVKAV

>member
-1 MFRVTECTFRVTE
+1 
-14 CTFRDT
+14 
-20 EWPFRD
+20 
-26 TEWRFI
+26 
-32 INIKQNYL
+32 
-40 SQNKSDVCTCF
+40 
-51 YINFSYICGDYI
+51 
-63 QNKKLIKMNKF
+63 MNRILF
-74 FLTSLLVAAAITA
+74 MGIFVALTITA
-87 NAQDNTTKDSLT
+87 NAQDDMPKDSLT
-99 METMMHN
+99 MEWNSMFRN
-106 IPEVMVKGS
+106 LPEVMIKGS

-153 NATGNISF
+153 DATGSISF

-174 TTLTQEQLA
+174 TTLTQEQLT
-183 ERLKAMPATQLA
+183 ERLKAMPAAQLA

-226 LSGQIIGG
+226 LSGQVIGG
-234 LVQTKY
+234 MKQSKY
-240 AKGFGDLYLSMQ
+240 AKGFGDLYLSLQ

-259 AQYKLVNGN
+259 AQYKYVNGN

-275 IANHPLGNNRIHYND
+275 IANHPLGNNRVYYND

-295 SFGITHDYR
+295 SFGITHNYR

-315 RLDVAYTGQWDKTN
+315 RLDVAYTGHWDKRCSN
-329 SNSRTT
+329 SNTT
-335 GSSISGMHRDSHE
+335 GSSISGMHHDSHE
-348 YLHNVDVNYALPF
+348 YLHNVDVNYSLPF
-361 GLTLSGSYTYYRT
+361 GLTLNGSYTYYRT

-379 LDGTITTE
+379 LDGTMHTDE
-387 NKNETERNLTSGSEQ
+387 SMSETERNLTSGSEQ
-402 TINKWMFTADQTHS
+402 TINKWMFTADQTHL

-436 YQTTIDK
+436 YQTTINK

-463 IYAGFSKQINKAISL
+463 LYAGFSKQINKALSL

-531 NVYYSSTYTEI
+531 NVFYSSTYSEI
-542 HGNPDLKPFSYSNVN
+542 HGNPDLKPFAYYNVN

-565 YTLMAFASLKPDYSV
+565 YTLMAFASLKPDYFV
-580 QLPYQTTDRM
+580 QLPYQTTERM
-590 AVIMKETNFDYSNSF
+590 AVIMKETNFDYSNSY
-605 GLQASAIFSAGK
+605 GLQASVIFNAGK
-617 WLNGNVFAVGTY
+617 WLNGNVFAVGIY
-629 KHDKSSHFFDLPFN
+629 KHDKSDYFFDLPFN
-643 RKKLSVRLG
+643 RKKLTATLG
-652 GMASVKLCSTQ
+652 GTASIKLCQTQ

-672 IQSKAIQG
+672 YQTKAIQG

-695 WSSHDGRWGLRINGN
+695 WSSHDGKWGLRLNGS
-710 NIFNNKYDTRSV
+710 NIFNNLYDTRSV

-728 RMKINYSWASVTFA
+728 RMKINYNWASVTFA

-750 KEKTVKEV
+750 KEKNVKAV

>member
-1 MFRVTECTFRVTE
+1 MVNKIFLLGLFL
-14 CTFRDT
+14 
-20 EWPFRD
+20 
-26 TEWRFI
+26 
-32 INIKQNYL
+32 L
-40 SQNKSDVCTCF
+40 SVANVKAQT
-51 YINFSYICGDYI
+51 
-63 QNKKLIKMNKF
+63 
-74 FLTSLLVAAAITA
+74 LTHT
-87 NAQDNTTKDSLT
+87 DSLT
-99 METMMHN
+99 MENMMHN
-106 IPEVMVKGS
+106 LPEVMVKGS

-147 RIPGVS
+147 RIPGIS
-153 NATGNISF
+153 DATGSISF
-161 SGNEVTLIINGQA
+161 SGNEVTLIVNGQA
-174 TTLTQEQLA
+174 TTLTQEQLT
-183 ERLKAMPATQLA
+183 ERLKAMPAAQLA

-234 LVQTKY
+234 MRQNKY
-240 AKGFGDLYLSMQ
+240 ANEFGNLYLSLQ

-259 AQYKLVNGN
+259 AQYKYVNGN

-275 IANHPLGNNRIHYND
+275 IANHPLGNNRVYYND

-310 FSKNH
+310 FGKNH
-315 RLDVAYTGQWDKTN
+315 RLDVAYTGQWDKKN
-329 SNSRTT
+329 SNNRTT

-348 YLHNVDVNYALPF
+348 YLYNVDVNYSLPF
-361 GLTLSGSYTYYRT
+361 GLTLNGSYTYYRT

-379 LDGTITTE
+379 LDGTMHTDE
-387 NKNETERNLTSGSEQ
+387 SMPGTERNLTSGSEQ

-443 DGSVLPDGTSSV
+443 DGTIQPNGTSSV
-455 DLNERIWN
+455 DNNERIWN
-463 IYAGFSKQINKAISL
+463 IYAGFSKQINKAISV

-531 NVYYSSTYTEI
+531 NVFYSSTYSEI
-542 HGNPDLKPFSYSNVN
+542 HGNPDLKPYSYYNVN

-590 AVIMKETNFDYSNSF
+590 AVIMKETNFNYENSF
-605 GLQASAIFSAGK
+605 GLQASAMFSAGK
-617 WLNGNVFAVGTY
+617 WLNGNVFAVGIY
-629 KHDKSSHFFDLPFN
+629 KHDKSDYFFDLPFN
-643 RKKLSVRLG
+643 RKKLTAVFG
-652 GMASVKLCSTQ
+652 GTASIKFCHTQ
-663 DLRLILNPF
+663 GLRLILNPF
-672 IQSKAIQG
+672 FQSKAIQG
-680 VYDISPIFRMNAKLQ
+680 VYDVSPIFKMNAKLQ
-695 WSSHDGRWGLRINGN
+695 WTSHDGKWGLRINGN

-728 RMKINYSWASVTFA
+728 RMKINYNWASVTFA

-750 KEKTVKEV
+750 KEKKVKEV

>member
-1 MFRVTECTFRVTE
+1 MANKIFLLGLFL
-14 CTFRDT
+14 
-20 EWPFRD
+20 
-26 TEWRFI
+26 
-32 INIKQNYL
+32 L
-40 SQNKSDVCTCF
+40 S
-51 YINFSYICGDYI
+51 
-63 QNKKLIKMNKF
+63 
-74 FLTSLLVAAAITA
+74 VA
-87 NAQDNTTKDSLT
+87 NVKAQAQTQTDSLT
-99 METMMHN
+99 MENMMHN
-106 IPEVMVKGS
+106 LPEVMVKGS
-115 RPIVK
+115 RPVVK
-120 AERGMLSYNMPLLLK
+120 AERGMLTYNMPLLIKL
-135 QLPADNAYEALT
+135 LPADNAYEALT

-153 NATGNISF
+153 DATGSISF

-174 TTLTQEQLA
+174 TTLTQEQLT
-183 ERLKAMPATQLA
+183 ERLKAMPAAQLA

-234 LVQTKY
+234 MRQNKY
-240 AKGFGDLYLSMQ
+240 ANEFGNLYLSLQ

-259 AQYKLVNGN
+259 AQYKYVNGN

-275 IANHPLGNNRIHYND
+275 IANHPLGNNRVYYND

-315 RLDVAYTGQWDKTN
+315 RLDVAYTGHWDKTCSN
-329 SNSRTT
+329 SNTT
-335 GSSISGMHRDSHE
+335 GSSISGMHHDSHE
-348 YLHNVDVNYALPF
+348 YLHNVDVNYSLPF
-361 GLTLSGSYTYYRT
+361 GLTLNGSYTYYRT
-374 PQQQA
+374 PQLQA
-379 LDGTITTE
+379 LDGTMHTDE
-387 NKNETERNLTSGSEQ
+387 SMSETERNLTSGSEQ
-402 TINKWMFTADQTHS
+402 TINKWMFIADQTHS

-443 DGSVLPDGTSSV
+443 DGTIQPNGTSSV
-455 DLNERIWN
+455 DNNERIWN
-463 IYAGFSKQINKAISL
+463 IYAGFSKQINKALSL

-484 EQYHSPIWDKWRVYP
+484 EQYHSPIWDKWRIYP

-531 NVYYSSTYTEI
+531 SVFYSSTYTEI
-542 HGNPDLKPFSYSNVN
+542 HGNPDLKPFAYYNVN

-565 YTLMAFASLKPDYSV
+565 YTLMAFASLKPDYFV
-580 QLPYQTTDRM
+580 QLPYQTTERM
-590 AVIMKETNFDYSNSF
+590 AVIMKETNFDYSNSY
-605 GLQASAIFSAGK
+605 GLQASVIFNAGK

-629 KHDKSSHFFDLPFN
+629 KHDKSSNFFDLPFN
-643 RKKLSVRLG
+643 RKKLSVILG
-652 GMASVKLCSTQ
+652 GTASVKLCNTQ

-672 IQSKAIQG
+672 FQSKAIQG

-695 WSSHDGRWGLRINGN
+695 WTSHDGKWGLRLNGN
-710 NIFNNKYDTRSV
+710 NIFNNLYDTRSV

-728 RMKINYSWASVTFA
+728 RMKVNYNWASVTFA

>member
-1 MFRVTECTFRVTE
+1 MSRVLFMGIFVA
-14 CTFRDT
+14 
-20 EWPFRD
+20 
-26 TEWRFI
+26 
-32 INIKQNYL
+32 
-40 SQNKSDVCTCF
+40 
-51 YINFSYICGDYI
+51 
-63 QNKKLIKMNKF
+63 
-74 FLTSLLVAAAITA
+74 LTITA
-87 NAQDNTTKDSLT
+87 NAQDDIPKDSLT
-99 METMMHN
+99 MEWNSMFRN
-106 IPEVMVKGS
+106 LPEVMIKGS

-153 NATGNISF
+153 DATGNISF
-161 SGNEVTLIINGQA
+161 LGNEVTLIVNGQA
-174 TTLTQEQLA
+174 TTLTQEQLT

-226 LSGQIIGG
+226 LSGQVIGG
-234 LVQTKY
+234 MKQSKY
-240 AKGFGDLYLSMQ
+240 AKGFGDLYLSLQ

-259 AQYKLVNGN
+259 AQYKYVNGN

-275 IANHPLGNNRIHYND
+275 IANHPLGNNRVYYND

-295 SFGITHDYR
+295 SFGITHNYR

-315 RLDVAYTGQWDKTN
+315 RLDVAYTGHWDKRCSN
-329 SNSRTT
+329 SNTT
-335 GSSISGMHRDSHE
+335 GSSISGMHHDSHE
-348 YLHNVDVNYALPF
+348 YLHNVDVNYSLPF
-361 GLTLSGSYTYYRT
+361 GLTLNGSYTYYRT

-379 LDGTITTE
+379 LDGTMHTDE
-387 NKNETERNLTSGSEQ
+387 SMPETERNLTSGSEQ

-416 LAHGWGLSYGVKGQF
+416 LTQGWGLSYGVKGQF

-443 DGSVLPDGTSSV
+443 DGRVLPDGTSSV

-463 IYAGFSKQINKAISL
+463 IYAGFSNQINKAISL

-531 NVYYSSTYTEI
+531 NVFYSSTYTEI
-542 HGNPDLKPFSYSNVN
+542 HGNPDLKPFSYYNVN

-565 YTLMAFASLKPDYSV
+565 YTLMAFASLMPDYFV

-605 GLQASAIFSAGK
+605 GLQASAIFSVGK

-652 GMASVKLCSTQ
+652 GTASVKLCSTQ

-695 WSSHDGRWGLRINGN
+695 WSSHDGRWGVRLNGS
-710 NIFNNKYDTRSV
+710 NIFNNRFDTRSV

-728 RMKINYSWASVTFA
+728 RMKINYNWASVTFA

-750 KEKTVKEV
+750 KEKNIKKV

>member
-1 MFRVTECTFRVTE
+1 MANKIFLLGLFL
-14 CTFRDT
+14 
-20 EWPFRD
+20 
-26 TEWRFI
+26 
-32 INIKQNYL
+32 L
-40 SQNKSDVCTCF
+40 SVANVKAQT
-51 YINFSYICGDYI
+51 
-63 QNKKLIKMNKF
+63 
-74 FLTSLLVAAAITA
+74 LTQT
-87 NAQDNTTKDSLT
+87 DSLT
-99 METMMHN
+99 METMLHN
-106 IPEVMVKGS
+106 LPEVMVKGS

-153 NATGNISF
+153 DATGRISF

-174 TTLTQEQLA
+174 TTLTQEQLT
-183 ERLKAMPATQLA
+183 ERLKAMPAAQLA

-215 IVTKDYAGTNQ
+215 IVTKDYAGANQ
-226 LSGQIIGG
+226 LSGQIISGFE
-234 LVQTKY
+234 QNKY
-240 AKGFGDLYLSMQ
+240 AKGFGDLYLSLQ

-259 AQYKLVNGN
+259 AQYKYVNGN
-268 SYGESSR
+268 SYGESSL
-275 IANHPLGNNRIHYND
+275 IANHPLGNNRVYYND

-315 RLDVAYTGQWDKTN
+315 RLDVAYTGQWDKTS
-329 SNSRTT
+329 SNNHTT
-335 GSSISGMHRDSHE
+335 GSSISGMHLDSHE
-348 YLHNVDVNYALPF
+348 YLHNVDVNYSLPF
-361 GLTLSGSYTYYRT
+361 GLTLNGSYTYYRT

-379 LDGTITTE
+379 LDGTMHTDE
-387 NKNETERNLTSGSEQ
+387 SMPQTERNLTSGSEQ

-443 DGSVLPDGTSSV
+443 DGTIQPNGTSSV
-455 DLNERIWN
+455 DINERIWN
-463 IYAGFSKQINKAISL
+463 IYAGFSKQINKAFSL

-499 TLNALWNVNDNH
+499 TLNALWNVNDSH

-531 NVYYSSTYTEI
+531 NVFYSSTYTEI
-542 HGNPDLKPFSYSNVN
+542 HGNPDLKPYSYYNVN

-565 YTLMAFASLKPDYSV
+565 YTLMAFASLKPDYFV

-590 AVIMKETNFDYSNSF
+590 AVIMKETNFDYSNSY
-605 GLQASAIFSAGK
+605 GLQASVIFNAGK

-629 KHDKSSHFFDLPFN
+629 KHDKISNFFDLPFN
-643 RKKLSVRLG
+643 RKKLSVILG
-652 GMASVKLCSTQ
+652 GTASVKLCNTQ

-672 IQSKAIQG
+672 FQSKAIQG
-680 VYDISPIFRMNAKLQ
+680 VYDISPVFRMNAKLQ
-695 WSSHDGRWGLRINGN
+695 WSSHDGKWGLRLNGS
-710 NIFNNKYDTRSV
+710 NIFNNLYDTRSV

-728 RMKINYSWASVTFA
+728 RMKINYNWASVTFA
-742 VIYKFGGY
+742 VVYKFGGY
-750 KEKTVKEV
+750 KEKTVNEV

>member
-1 MFRVTECTFRVTE
+1 MVNK
-14 CTFRDT
+14 
-20 EWPFRD
+20 
-26 TEWRFI
+26 RFLLGLFL
-32 INIKQNYL
+32 L
-40 SQNKSDVCTCF
+40 SVANVKAQT
-51 YINFSYICGDYI
+51 
-63 QNKKLIKMNKF
+63 
-74 FLTSLLVAAAITA
+74 LTHT
-87 NAQDNTTKDSLT
+87 DSLT
-99 METMMHN
+99 MENMMHN
-106 IPEVMVKGS
+106 LPEVMVKGS

-147 RIPGVS
+147 RIPGIS
-153 NATGNISF
+153 DATGSISF
-161 SGNEVTLIINGQA
+161 SGNEVTLIVNGQA
-174 TTLTQEQLA
+174 TTLTQEQLT
-183 ERLKAMPATQLA
+183 ERLKAMPAAQLA

-226 LSGQIIGG
+226 LSGQVIGG
-234 LVQTKY
+234 MKQSKY
-240 AKGFGDLYLSMQ
+240 AKGFGDLYLSLQ

-259 AQYKLVNGN
+259 AQYKYVNGN

-275 IANHPLGNNRIHYND
+275 IANHPLGNNRVYYND

-295 SFGITHDYR
+295 SFGITHNYR

-315 RLDVAYTGQWDKTN
+315 RLDVAYTGHWDKRC

-335 GSSISGMHRDSHE
+335 GSSISGMHHDSHE
-348 YLHNVDVNYALPF
+348 YLHNVDVNYSLPF
-361 GLTLSGSYTYYRT
+361 GLTLNGSYTYYRT

-379 LDGTITTE
+379 LDGTMHTDE
-387 NKNETERNLTSGSEQ
+387 SMLETERNLTSGSEQ

-443 DGSVLPDGTSSV
+443 DGTIQPNGTSSV
-455 DLNERIWN
+455 DNNERIWN
-463 IYAGFSKQINKAISL
+463 IYAGFSKQINKAISV

-531 NVYYSSTYTEI
+531 NVFYSSTYSEI
-542 HGNPDLKPFSYSNVN
+542 HGNPDLKPFSYYNAN

-565 YTLMAFASLKPDYSV
+565 YTLMAFASLKPDYFV
-580 QLPYQTTDRM
+580 QLPYQTTERM
-590 AVIMKETNFDYSNSF
+590 AVIMKETNFDYSNSY
-605 GLQASAIFSAGK
+605 GLQASVIFNAGK

-629 KHDKSSHFFDLPFN
+629 KHDKSSNFFDLPFN
-643 RKKLSVRLG
+643 RKKLSVILG
-652 GMASVKLCSTQ
+652 GTASVKLCNTQ

-672 IQSKAIQG
+672 FQSKAIQG
-680 VYDISPIFRMNAKLQ
+680 VYDISPVFRMNAKLQ
-695 WSSHDGRWGLRINGN
+695 WSSHDGKWGLRLNGS
-710 NIFNNKYDTRSV
+710 NIFNNLYDTRSV

-728 RMKINYSWASVTFA
+728 RMKINYNWASVTFA

-750 KEKTVKEV
+750 KEKNVKAV

>member
-1 MFRVTECTFRVTE
+1 MVNKIFLLGLFL
-14 CTFRDT
+14 
-20 EWPFRD
+20 
-26 TEWRFI
+26 
-32 INIKQNYL
+32 L
-40 SQNKSDVCTCF
+40 SVANVKAQT
-51 YINFSYICGDYI
+51 
-63 QNKKLIKMNKF
+63 
-74 FLTSLLVAAAITA
+74 LTQT
-87 NAQDNTTKDSLT
+87 DSLT
-99 METMMHN
+99 METMLHN
-106 IPEVMVKGS
+106 LPEVMVKGS

-153 NATGNISF
+153 DATGSISF

-174 TTLTQEQLA
+174 TTLTQEQLT
-183 ERLKAMPATQLA
+183 ERLKAMPAAQLA

-226 LSGQIIGG
+226 LSGQVIGG
-234 LVQTKY
+234 MKQSKY
-240 AKGFGDLYLSMQ
+240 AKGFGDLYLSLQ

-259 AQYKLVNGN
+259 AQYKYVNGN

-275 IANHPLGNNRIHYND
+275 IANHPLGNNRVYYND

-295 SFGITHDYR
+295 SFGITHNYR

-315 RLDVAYTGQWDKTN
+315 RLDVAYTGHWDKRCSN
-329 SNSRTT
+329 SNTT
-335 GSSISGMHRDSHE
+335 GSSISGMHHDSHE
-348 YLHNVDVNYALPF
+348 YLHNVDVNYSLPF
-361 GLTLSGSYTYYRT
+361 GLTLNGSYTYYRT

-379 LDGTITTE
+379 LDGTMHTDE
-387 NKNETERNLTSGSEQ
+387 SMSETERNLTSGSEQ

-416 LAHGWGLSYGVKGQF
+416 LSHGWGLSYGVKGQF

-463 IYAGFSKQINKAISL
+463 LYAGFSKQINKALSL

-531 NVYYSSTYTEI
+531 NVFYSSTYSEI
-542 HGNPDLKPFSYSNVN
+542 HGNPDLKPFSYYNVN

-565 YTLMAFASLKPDYSV
+565 YTLMAFASLKPDYFV
-580 QLPYQTTDRM
+580 QLPYQTTERM
-590 AVIMKETNFDYSNSF
+590 AVIMKETNFDYSNSY
-605 GLQASAIFSAGK
+605 GLQASVIFNAGK

-629 KHDKSSHFFDLPFN
+629 KHDKSSNFFDLPFN
-643 RKKLSVRLG
+643 RKKFSVILG
-652 GMASVKLCSTQ
+652 GTASVKLCNTQ

-672 IQSKAIQG
+672 YQTKAIQG

-695 WSSHDGRWGLRINGN
+695 WSSHDGKWGLRLNGS
-710 NIFNNKYDTRSV
+710 NIFNNLYDTRSV

-728 RMKINYSWASVTFA
+728 RMKINYNWASVTFA

-750 KEKTVKEV
+750 KEKNVKAV

>member
-1 MFRVTECTFRVTE
+1 
-14 CTFRDT
+14 
-20 EWPFRD
+20 
-26 TEWRFI
+26 
-32 INIKQNYL
+32 
-40 SQNKSDVCTCF
+40 
-51 YINFSYICGDYI
+51 
-63 QNKKLIKMNKF
+63 MNRLL
-74 FLTSLLVAAAITA
+74 LTGLLVASAITA
-87 NAQDNTTKDSLT
+87 NAQDNATKDSLT

-120 AERGMLSYNMPLLLK
+120 AERGMLSYNMPLLMK

-153 NATGNISF
+153 DATGSISF

-183 ERLKAMPATQLA
+183 ERLKAMPAAQLA

-215 IVTKDYAGTNQ
+215 IVTKDYAGTYQ

-240 AKGFGDLYLSMQ
+240 AKGFGDLYISMQ

-310 FSKNH
+310 FGKNH
-315 RLDVAYTGQWDKTN
+315 RLDVAYTGRWDKTN

-443 DGSVLPDGTSSV
+443 DGTILPDGTSSV
-455 DLNERIWN
+455 DNNERIWN

-531 NVYYSSTYTEI
+531 NVFYSSTYTEI
-542 HGNPDLKPFSYSNVN
+542 HGNPDLKPFSYYNVN

-590 AVIMKETNFDYSNSF
+590 AVIMKETNFNYENSF
-605 GLQASAIFSAGK
+605 GLQASAMFSAGK
-617 WLNGNVFAVGTY
+617 WLNGNVFAVGIY
-629 KHDKSSHFFDLPFN
+629 KHDKSDYFFDLPFN
-643 RKKLSVRLG
+643 RKKLTAALG
-652 GMASVKLCSTQ
+652 GTASIKLCQTQ

-672 IQSKAIQG
+672 YQTKAIQG

-695 WSSHDGRWGLRINGN
+695 WSSHDGKWGLRLNGN
-710 NIFNNKYDTRSV
+710 NIFNNLYDTRSV

-728 RMKINYSWASVTFA
+728 RMKINYNWASVTFA

>member
-1 MFRVTECTFRVTE
+1 MDNKVFLLGLFL
-14 CTFRDT
+14 
-20 EWPFRD
+20 
-26 TEWRFI
+26 
-32 INIKQNYL
+32 L
-40 SQNKSDVCTCF
+40 SVANVKAQT
-51 YINFSYICGDYI
+51 
-63 QNKKLIKMNKF
+63 
-74 FLTSLLVAAAITA
+74 LTHT
-87 NAQDNTTKDSLT
+87 DSLT
-99 METMMHN
+99 MENMMHN
-106 IPEVMVKGS
+106 LPEVMVKGS

-147 RIPGVS
+147 RIPGIS
-153 NATGNISF
+153 DATGSISF
-161 SGNEVTLIINGQA
+161 SGNEVTLIVNGQA
-174 TTLTQEQLA
+174 TTLTQEQLT
-183 ERLKAMPATQLA
+183 ERLKAMPAAQLA

-234 LVQTKY
+234 MRQNKY
-240 AKGFGDLYLSMQ
+240 ANEFGNLYLSLQ

-259 AQYKLVNGN
+259 AQYKYVNGN

-275 IANHPLGNNRIHYND
+275 IANHPLGNNRVYYND

-295 SFGITHDYR
+295 SFGITHNYR

-315 RLDVAYTGQWDKTN
+315 RLDVAYTGHWDKRCSN
-329 SNSRTT
+329 SNTT
-335 GSSISGMHRDSHE
+335 GSSISGMHHDSHE
-348 YLHNVDVNYALPF
+348 YLHNVDVNYSLPF
-361 GLTLSGSYTYYRT
+361 GLTLNGSYTYYRT

-379 LDGTITTE
+379 LDGTMHTDESMPGI
-387 NKNETERNLTSGSEQ
+387 ERNLTSGSEQ

-443 DGSVLPDGTSSV
+443 DGTIQPNGTSSV
-455 DLNERIWN
+455 DNNERIWN
-463 IYAGFSKQINKAISL
+463 IYAGFSKQINKAISV

-531 NVYYSSTYTEI
+531 NVFYSSTYSEI
-542 HGNPDLKPFSYSNVN
+542 HGNPDLKPFSYYNVN

-565 YTLMAFASLKPDYSV
+565 YTLMAFASLKPDYFV
-580 QLPYQTTDRM
+580 QLPYQTTERM
-590 AVIMKETNFDYSNSF
+590 AVIMKETNFDYSNSY
-605 GLQASAIFSAGK
+605 GLQASVIFNAGK

-629 KHDKSSHFFDLPFN
+629 KHDKSSNFFDLPFN
-643 RKKLSVRLG
+643 RKKLSVILG
-652 GMASVKLCSTQ
+652 GTASVKLSSTQ

-672 IQSKAIQG
+672 YQTKAIQG
-680 VYDISPIFRMNAKLQ
+680 VYDISPVFRMDAKLQ
-695 WSSHDGRWGLRINGN
+695 WSSHDGKWGVRLNGS
-710 NIFNNKYDTRSV
+710 NIFNNRFDTRSV

-728 RMKINYSWASVTFA
+728 RMKINYNWASVTFA

-750 KEKTVKEV
+750 KEKNVKAV

>member
-1 MFRVTECTFRVTE
+1 MA
-14 CTFRDT
+14 
-20 EWPFRD
+20 
-26 TEWRFI
+26 
-32 INIKQNYL
+32 
-40 SQNKSDVCTCF
+40 NK
-51 YINFSYICGDYI
+51 I
-63 QNKKLIKMNKF
+63 
-74 FLTSLLVAAAITA
+74 FLLGLFLLFVA
-87 NAQDNTTKDSLT
+87 NVKAQTLTQTDSLT
-99 METMMHN
+99 METMLHN
-106 IPEVMVKGS
+106 LPEVMVKGS

-153 NATGNISF
+153 DATGSISF

-174 TTLTQEQLA
+174 TTLTQEQLT
-183 ERLKAMPATQLA
+183 ERLKAMPAAQLA

-234 LVQTKY
+234 MRQNKY
-240 AKGFGDLYLSMQ
+240 ANECGNLYLSLQ

-259 AQYKLVNGN
+259 AQYKYVNGN

-275 IANHPLGNNRIHYND
+275 IANHPLGNNRVYYND

-315 RLDVAYTGQWDKTN
+315 RLDVAYTGHWDKTCSN
-329 SNSRTT
+329 SNTT
-335 GSSISGMHRDSHE
+335 GSSISGMHHDSHE
-348 YLHNVDVNYALPF
+348 YLHNVDVNYSLPF
-361 GLTLSGSYTYYRT
+361 GLTLNGSYTYYRT
-374 PQQQA
+374 PQLQA
-379 LDGTITTE
+379 LDGTMHTDE
-387 NKNETERNLTSGSEQ
+387 SMSETERNLTSGSEQ
-402 TINKWMFTADQTHS
+402 TINEWMFTADQTHS

-443 DGSVLPDGTSSV
+443 DGTIQPNGTSSV
-455 DLNERIWN
+455 DNNERIWN
-463 IYAGFSKQINKAISL
+463 IYAGFSKQINKALSL

-484 EQYHSPIWDKWRVYP
+484 EQYHSPIWDKWRIYP

-531 NVYYSSTYTEI
+531 NVFYSSTYSEI
-542 HGNPDLKPFSYSNVN
+542 HGNPDLKPFAYYNVN

-565 YTLMAFASLKPDYSV
+565 YTLMAFASLKPDYFV
-580 QLPYQTTDRM
+580 QLPYQTTERM
-590 AVIMKETNFDYSNSF
+590 AVIMKETNFDYSNSY
-605 GLQASAIFSAGK
+605 GLQASVIFNAGK

-629 KHDKSSHFFDLPFN
+629 KHDKSSNFFDLPFN
-643 RKKLSVRLG
+643 RKKISVILG
-652 GMASVKLCSTQ
+652 GTASVKLCNTQ

-672 IQSKAIQG
+672 FQSKAIQG
-680 VYDISPIFRMNAKLQ
+680 VYDISPIFSMDAKLQ
-695 WSSHDGRWGLRINGN
+695 WSSHDGKWGLRLNGN
-710 NIFNNKYDTRSV
+710 NIFNNLYDTRSV

-728 RMKINYSWASVTFA
+728 RMKVNYNWASVTFA

>member
-1 MFRVTECTFRVTE
+1 MVNKIFLLGLFL
-14 CTFRDT
+14 
-20 EWPFRD
+20 
-26 TEWRFI
+26 
-32 INIKQNYL
+32 L
-40 SQNKSDVCTCF
+40 SVANVKAQT
-51 YINFSYICGDYI
+51 
-63 QNKKLIKMNKF
+63 
-74 FLTSLLVAAAITA
+74 LTHT
-87 NAQDNTTKDSLT
+87 DSLT
-99 METMMHN
+99 MENMMHN
-106 IPEVMVKGS
+106 LPEVMVKGS

-147 RIPGVS
+147 RIPGIS
-153 NATGNISF
+153 DATGSISF
-161 SGNEVTLIINGQA
+161 SGNEVTLIVNGQA
-174 TTLTQEQLA
+174 TTLTQEQLT
-183 ERLKAMPATQLA
+183 ERLKAMPAAQLA

-226 LSGQIIGG
+226 LSGQFIGG
-234 LVQTKY
+234 MKQSKY
-240 AKGFGDLYLSMQ
+240 AKGFGDLYLSLQ

-259 AQYKLVNGN
+259 AQYKYVNGN

-275 IANHPLGNNRIHYND
+275 IANHPLGNNRVYYND

-295 SFGITHDYR
+295 SFGITHNYR

-315 RLDVAYTGQWDKTN
+315 RLDVAYTGHWDKRCSN
-329 SNSRTT
+329 SNTT
-335 GSSISGMHRDSHE
+335 GSSISGMHHDSHE
-348 YLHNVDVNYALPF
+348 YLHNVDVNYSLPF
-361 GLTLSGSYTYYRT
+361 GLTLNGSYTYYRT

-379 LDGTITTE
+379 LDGTMHTNE
-387 NKNETERNLTSGSEQ
+387 SMLETERNLTSGSEQ

-443 DGSVLPDGTSSV
+443 DGTIQPNGTSSV
-455 DLNERIWN
+455 DNNERIWN
-463 IYAGFSKQINKAISL
+463 IYAGFSKQINKAISV

-531 NVYYSSTYTEI
+531 NVFYSSTYSEI
-542 HGNPDLKPFSYSNVN
+542 HGNPDLKPFSYYNVN

-565 YTLMAFASLKPDYSV
+565 YTLMAFASLKPDYFV
-580 QLPYQTTDRM
+580 QLPYQTTERM
-590 AVIMKETNFDYSNSF
+590 AVIMKETNFDYSNSY
-605 GLQASAIFSAGK
+605 GLQASVIFNAGK

-629 KHDKSSHFFDLPFN
+629 KHDKSCNFFDLPFD
-643 RKKLSVRLG
+643 RKKLSVILG
-652 GMASVKLCSTQ
+652 GTASVKLSSTQ

-672 IQSKAIQG
+672 YQTKAIQG
-680 VYDISPIFRMNAKLQ
+680 VYDISPVFRMDAKLQ
-695 WSSHDGRWGLRINGN
+695 WSSHDGKWGVRLNGS
-710 NIFNNKYDTRSV
+710 NIFNNRFDTRSV

-728 RMKINYSWASVTFA
+728 RMKINYNWASVTFA

-750 KEKTVKEV
+750 KEKNVKAV

>member
-1 MFRVTECTFRVTE
+1 
-14 CTFRDT
+14 
-20 EWPFRD
+20 
-26 TEWRFI
+26 
-32 INIKQNYL
+32 
-40 SQNKSDVCTCF
+40 
-51 YINFSYICGDYI
+51 
-63 QNKKLIKMNKF
+63 MNRILF
-74 FLTSLLVAAAITA
+74 MGVFVALTITT
-87 NAQDNTTKDSLT
+87 NAQDNIPKDSLT
-99 METMMHN
+99 MEWKSMFRN
-106 IPEVMVKGS
+106 LPEVMIKGS

-120 AERGMLSYNMPLLLK
+120 AERGLLLYNMPLLLK
-135 QLPADNAYEALT
+135 QFPADNAYEALT

-153 NATGNISF
+153 DATGSISF

-183 ERLKAMPATQLA
+183 ERLKAMPAAQLA
-195 KAEVM
+195 KVEVM

-226 LSGQIIGG
+226 LSGQFIGG
-234 LVQTKY
+234 MRQNKY
-240 AKGFGDLYLSMQ
+240 ANEFGNLYLSLQ
-252 RGKFGLD
+252 RDKFGLD
-259 AQYKLVNGN
+259 AQYKYVNGN

-275 IANHPLGNNRIHYND
+275 IANHPLGDNRIHYND

-304 LGMNYA
+304 LGMNYT
-310 FSKNH
+310 FSKNN
-315 RLDVAYTGQWDKTN
+315 RLDVAYTGQWNKTN

-348 YLHNVDVNYALPF
+348 YLHNVDVNYALPL

-443 DGSVLPDGTSSV
+443 DGSVLPDGTSCV

-463 IYAGFSKQINKAISL
+463 IYAGASKQINKAISL

-531 NVYYSSTYTEI
+531 NVFYSSTYTEI
-542 HGNPDLKPFSYSNVN
+542 HGNPDLKPFSYYNVN

-617 WLNGNVFAVGTY
+617 WLNGNVYAVGTY

-652 GMASVKLCSTQ
+652 GTASVKLCSTQ

-695 WSSHDGRWGLRINGN
+695 WSSHDGKWGLRLNGN

-728 RMKINYSWASVTFA
+728 RMKINYNWASVTFA

-750 KEKTVKEV
+750 KEKSIKKV

>member
-1 MFRVTECTFRVTE
+1 MNRLF
-14 CTFRDT
+14 
-20 EWPFRD
+20 
-26 TEWRFI
+26 FI
-32 INIKQNYL
+32 G
-40 SQNKSDVCTCF
+40 V
-51 YINFSYICGDYI
+51 
-63 QNKKLIKMNKF
+63 
-74 FLTSLLVAAAITA
+74 LVASAITA
-87 NAQDNTTKDSLT
+87 NAQDNAQKDSLT
-99 METMMHN
+99 MESMMHN
-106 IPEVMVKGS
+106 LPEVMVKGS

-153 NATGNISF
+153 DATGCISF
-161 SGNEVTLIINGQA
+161 SGNEVTLIVNGQA

-183 ERLKAMPATQLA
+183 ERLKAMPAAQLS

-215 IVTKDYAGTNQ
+215 IVTKDYAGNNQ

-234 LVQTKY
+234 MRQNKY
-240 AKGFGDLYLSMQ
+240 ANEFGNLYLSLQ
-252 RGKFGLD
+252 RDKFGLD
-259 AQYKLVNGN
+259 AQYKYVNGN

-275 IANHPLGNNRIHYND
+275 IANHPLGNNRVYYND

-304 LGMNYA
+304 LGMNYT
-310 FSKNH
+310 FSKNN
-315 RLDVAYTGQWDKTN
+315 RLDVAYTGRWNKTN

-416 LAHGWGLSYGVKGQF
+416 LSHDWGLSYGVKGQF

-531 NVYYSSTYTEI
+531 NVFYSSTYTEI
-542 HGNPDLKPFSYSNVN
+542 HGNPDLKPFSYYNVN

-652 GMASVKLCSTQ
+652 GTASVKLCSTQ

-695 WSSHDGRWGLRINGN
+695 WSSHDGKWGLRINGN

>member
-1 MFRVTECTFRVTE
+1 MVNKIFLLGLFL
-14 CTFRDT
+14 
-20 EWPFRD
+20 
-26 TEWRFI
+26 
-32 INIKQNYL
+32 L
-40 SQNKSDVCTCF
+40 SVANVKAQT
-51 YINFSYICGDYI
+51 
-63 QNKKLIKMNKF
+63 
-74 FLTSLLVAAAITA
+74 LTHT
-87 NAQDNTTKDSLT
+87 DSLT
-99 METMMHN
+99 MENMMHN
-106 IPEVMVKGS
+106 LPEVMVKGS

-147 RIPGVS
+147 RIPGIS
-153 NATGNISF
+153 DATGSISF
-161 SGNEVTLIINGQA
+161 SGNEVTLIVNGQA
-174 TTLTQEQLA
+174 TTLTQEQLT
-183 ERLKAMPATQLA
+183 ERLKAMPAAQLA

-226 LSGQIIGG
+226 LSGQVIGG
-234 LVQTKY
+234 MKQSKY
-240 AKGFGDLYLSMQ
+240 AKGFGDLYLSLQ

-259 AQYKLVNGN
+259 AQYKYVNGN

-275 IANHPLGNNRIHYND
+275 IANHPLGNNRVYYND

-295 SFGITHDYR
+295 SFGITHNYR

-315 RLDVAYTGQWDKTN
+315 RLDVAYTGHWDKRCSN
-329 SNSRTT
+329 SNTT
-335 GSSISGMHRDSHE
+335 GSSISGMHHDSHE
-348 YLHNVDVNYALPF
+348 YLHNVDVNYSLPF
-361 GLTLSGSYTYYRT
+361 GLTLNGSYTYYRT

-379 LDGTITTE
+379 LDGTMHTDE
-387 NKNETERNLTSGSEQ
+387 SMLETERNLTSGSEQ

-443 DGSVLPDGTSSV
+443 DGTIQPNGTSSV
-455 DLNERIWN
+455 DNNERIWN
-463 IYAGFSKQINKAISL
+463 IYAGFSKQINKAISV

-531 NVYYSSTYTEI
+531 NVFYSSTYSEI
-542 HGNPDLKPFSYSNVN
+542 HGNPDLKPFSYYNVN

-565 YTLMAFASLKPDYSV
+565 YTLMAFASLKPDYFV
-580 QLPYQTTDRM
+580 QLPYQTTERM
-590 AVIMKETNFDYSNSF
+590 AVIMKETNFDYSNSY
-605 GLQASAIFSAGK
+605 GLQASVIFNAGK

-629 KHDKSSHFFDLPFN
+629 KHDKSSNFFDLPFN
-643 RKKLSVRLG
+643 RKKLSVILG
-652 GMASVKLCSTQ
+652 GTASVKLSSTQ

-672 IQSKAIQG
+672 YQTKAIQG
-680 VYDISPIFRMNAKLQ
+680 VYDISPVFRMDAKLQ
-695 WSSHDGRWGLRINGN
+695 WSSHDGKWGVRLNGS
-710 NIFNNKYDTRSV
+710 NIFNNRFDTRSV

-728 RMKINYSWASVTFA
+728 LMKINYNWASVTFA

-750 KEKTVKEV
+750 KEKNVKAV